1 MQRYLVSFFLKN
13 SLGTSALSFQPIAM
27 NFSPRL
33 PGIEH
38 IALSHRAPKGD
49 AQRETDHEKVKRS
62 NEEGHGESINSDL
75 VNPWY
80 LQFYLYGNI
89 CLKIFYICMQL
100 CILFLM
106 GNSMNN
112 TSVQKK

>member
-1 MQRYLVSFFLKN
+1 MSFFLKN

-89 CLKIFYICMQL
+89 CLKIFYTCMQL